1 MTEAQYW
8 DGDST
13 LAVAYR
19 EAERLRRERK
29 NTELWLQGAYIY
41 DALCRIAPLPVAF
54 VKKSVTS
61 RSYLSEPYA
70 LTGKQRAGKEEEET
84 ARQSYHSG
92 KRFMEQFMLG
102 HNRKYEKEGTSC
114 P

>member
-1 MTEAQYW
+1 MTEGQYW

-41 DALCRIAPLPVAF
+41 DVLCRIAPLPVAF
-54 VKKSVTS
+54 AKKSAVS

-70 LTGKQRAGKEEEET
+70 LTGEQKAGKEEET
-84 ARQSYHSG
+84 ARQRYAGG

-102 HNRKYEKEGTSC
+102 HNRKYEKEETSC
-114 P
+114 L